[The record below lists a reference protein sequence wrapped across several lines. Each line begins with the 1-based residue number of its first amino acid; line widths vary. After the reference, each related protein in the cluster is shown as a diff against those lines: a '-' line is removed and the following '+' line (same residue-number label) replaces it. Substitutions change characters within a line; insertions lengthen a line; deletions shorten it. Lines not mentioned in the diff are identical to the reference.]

1 MKPLKPLKIF
11 ILEDDLW
18 YGTMLEH
25 YLSLNP
31 DYQVDRFDTEKSFFQ
46 KLPEKPDV
54 VTLDYSLAVG
64 DADGSKVLKKIK
76 DLYPETAV
84 IIISGQEEI
93 TTAVELLK
101 SGAFDY
107 IVKDEDTKDRLWNA
121 LQHLQEIKGLKQEV
135 ENLKNELKKT
145 YDFSK
150 VIIGQS
156 VAIQKVYELIEK
168 ATKTNITVSI
178 TGETGTGKEMVAKA
192 IHYNSTRQKFPFV
205 AINVAA
211 IPSELL
217 ESELFGYE
225 KGAFTGANNKRIGK
239 FEEAHKGTIF
249 LDEIGEMDL
258 HLQTKILR
266 VLQER
271 EITRVGGN
279 QVIPLDIRIIVAT
292 NKNLLN
298 GVKNKQFREDLYYRL
313 LGLPIE
319 LPPLRERGND
329 FLILS
334 KYFIQSF
341 CSENRLAIKTLSP
354 LAIEKLKQYNFPGN
368 IRELKSII
376 ELAIVMSENHIIQP
390 DDISIDN
397 ISQLGNLLSTELSLK
412 EYENKIIQHFLDKYN
427 QDVILVA
434 KKLGIGKSTI
444 YRMMQNGEIIK

>member
-107 IVKDEDTKDRLWNA
+107 IVKDDDTKDRLWNA